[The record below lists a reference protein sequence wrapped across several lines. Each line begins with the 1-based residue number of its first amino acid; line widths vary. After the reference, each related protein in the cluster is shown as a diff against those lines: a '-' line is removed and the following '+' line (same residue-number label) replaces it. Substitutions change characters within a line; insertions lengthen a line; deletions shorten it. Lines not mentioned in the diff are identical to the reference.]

1 MAKKPTL
8 TVQLMHKQR
17 ELDTALFQLNQARM
31 DIQSLE
37 AEVKGLLAEWPE
49 PRRVEAEPEVEV
61 PAPAPVVPRTPYVRP
76 ARHVPAHFAAARE
89 LAMRLGKCVKVS
101 A

>member
-17 ELDTALFQLNQARM
+17 ELDAALFQLNQARL
-31 DIQSLE
+31 DLRAAEREIKDLRGEIE
-37 AEVKGLLAEWPE
+37 AAPT
-49 PRRVEAEPEVEV
+49 RVEEPEVE
-61 PAPAPVVPRTPYVRP
+61 APAPVVPRAPRACRIP
-76 ARHVPAHFAAARE
+76 LHFQAARE
-89 LAMRLGKCVKVS
+89 LAMRTGRSVKVS